1 MAGFCLLRECCE
13 VQGAAAKFPH
23 FDFCSAILSC
33 WVLKAAIWN
42 EVTSMCMIQGYYKV
56 LTSASIQPLLQP
68 FVLKK
73 LKSACALAIFYSLYF
88 VRIKSFDSKINF
100 SLLIGARK
108 KISMDFCCIGSNPQ
122 PFGLSR
128 FLLLEPWKSGF
139 CLMAQQTQH
148 CWDWH

>member
-1 MAGFCLLRECCE
+1 MLKIGI
-13 VQGAAAKFPH
+13 QGAAAKFPH
-23 FDFCSAILSC
+23 FDFCSAFLSC
-33 WVLKAAIWN
+33 WVFKAAIWS
-42 EVTSMCMIQGYYKV
+42 EVTNMCMLQGYYKV

-73 LKSACALAIFYSLYF
+73 LKSACALAILSRLYF
-88 VRIKSFDSKINF
+88 VRIKGFDSKINF
-100 SLLIGARK
+100 SLLIVARK
-108 KISMDFCCIGSNPQ
+108 IISMDFCRIGSNPQ

-148 CWDWH
+148 CQDCH